1 MTLDMTP
8 KRETECNCQNCP
20 LPLQGRRAEEAVTV
34 AAIRV
39 LGIHLGGTATVRP
52 GTDGS
57 AAAYAPVVVK
67 RALPRPARLHHGI
80 GRDASRPVKALFP
93 AVAIKVVQP
102 ERVWQLFPHAME
114 QAACIVRA
122 PGIVGQLIGFRAIE
136 EDRAG
141 ARAAGKLPLR
151 PRRERGPLAQG
162 ARRPQR
168 ARLTA
173 QVSS

>member
-1 MTLDMTP
+1 MEGSLSLHGGFGFPTWD
-8 KRETECNCQNCP
+8 
-20 LPLQGRRAEEAVTV
+20 
-34 AAIRV
+34 
-39 LGIHLGGTATVRP
+39 LGIHLGGTATIRP
-52 GTDGS
+52 GTDGPPT
-57 AAAYAPVVVK
+57 AAYAPVVVK
-67 RALPRPARLHHGI
+67 RALPRPARLHNGI
-80 GRDASRPVKALFP
+80 GRDASRPVKAPFP

-114 QAACIVRA
+114 QVACIVRA

-141 ARAAGKLPLR
+141 ARAASKLPLR